1 MKLTH
6 HVSAIGLRS
15 DPVTPEYQAE
25 VDRSTDKAMAEWKR
39 AQKRLEA
46 AERRLA
52 RVQASRAATRNRKR
66 DLAVAAELVE
76 LRREELLRIEA
87 LMKAAPAAAQYRGVR
102 SYRPVPQ
109 PGSPI

>member
-1 MKLTH
+1 MKLQH
-6 HVSAIGLRS
+6 HVPARAIRS

-25 VDRSTDKAMAEWKR
+25 VDRSTDKAMAEWRR

-52 RVQASRAATRNRKR
+52 RMQEVRISARSRAR
-66 DLAVAAELVE
+66 DLAVALELVE

-87 LMKAAPAAAQYRGVR
+87 LMKSAPAAAQYRGTR
-102 SYRPVPQ
+102 SYRPIPQ